1 MAIRLP
7 APQFFIGRVSA
18 SDTGSYNVIV
28 ETVGD
33 NLKSPMQGVPLAS
46 VFGTTLGFKECINYP
61 VGAAVLCYYVFTS
74 KCYILGIIPE
84 KDIGDVR
91 TFARTALK
99 TNDGIFDEQNFV
111 NYDTDASKNDFYGQ
125 NRPSDVVEGELVY
138 ANEFGVLLGLFQTMA
153 TLKGSELAQVQCY
166 LLDDLVRI
174 ISHNYEHFT
183 AMGEFKVWHDGR
195 AIMAE
200 LGATHLSGESL
211 GIPQV
216 TSFKQDIVF
225 SEENGRP
232 TPDDSKDYYKFDKDE
247 RIKASERLKIFM
259 GKLGDFLHMFIVRP
273 DPEAIRALAGEV
285 QGKFDTGM
293 ADVHFGLDGR
303 ISIRT
308 VTGASIEKTN
318 WIMVP
323 ERVRTADDPNGDD
336 DLEYENKDP
345 FEFDT
350 SRKYKQNPT
359 LFFLQMQDCNAY
371 LQNAYDYK
379 NFIKHE
385 KDFKL
390 SKDPQNQE
398 NQIEGI
404 EKVDPNTEV
413 KLSDYQLRR
422 SGVYLMDNGG
432 IMLKDAWGS
441 AIVMEGGD
449 IYLQAAKDLVSQ
461 PMRHAITKAGMHIN
475 LSARKDVDIS
485 STEEGFRLKTKKIQY
500 FYSLEEGM
508 LLHSDGE
515 KKTNPLPETDGAYE
529 NMGGIV
535 LKSKTGIFSY
545 AEDSFARTTSQTLI
559 KSGSLYIEAEGT
571 DGNPNG
577 VHIKSKKNITAIAE
591 SFLYLNGGNSAILH
605 SNSGME
611 VIAQG
616 SLIIGGASATAIGQQ
631 GQIIG
636 MVPHPGSFPAI
647 LDGVLDIPKISDGF
661 DEIKNAELEINY
673 QETFGY
679 PYQQDDKFE
688 GIEFRFLK
696 SEKYKLSD
704 ESDQLPMTIAQ
715 QQDKV
720 FGIENLVPWVEVPVK
735 GTYPFPGT
743 DKWNSYYATC
753 QLVNLQKI
761 KNDIYSKGTD
771 GLISKGS
778 TLSMEGMSSYTVKN
792 S

>member
-7 APQFFIGRVSA
+7 SPQFFIGRITS
-18 SDTGSYNVIV
+18 SDAGSYNVVI
-28 ETVGD
+28 EPVG
-33 NLKSPMQGVPLAS
+33 NTLGSPVQAIPLAN

-61 VGAAVLCYYVFTS
+61 VGAAALCYYVNSTS
-74 KCYILGIIPE
+74 CYIIGIVPD
-84 KDIGDVR
+84 KDVADIH

-99 TNDGIFDEQNFV
+99 TNDGLFDEQNFLKYRE
-111 NYDTDASKNDFYGQ
+111 NASKFDFFAQ

-138 ANEFGVLLGLFQTMA
+138 ANEMGVLLGLFQTMA

-183 AMGEFKVWHDGR
+183 AMGEFKVWHDGK

-216 TSFKQDIVF
+216 ESSKQDKVF
-225 SEENGRP
+225 SKEDGRP
-232 TPDDSKDYYKFDKDE
+232 KPDDSVDYYKFDKDE

-273 DPEAIRALAGEV
+273 DPSAIRALSG
-285 QGKFDTGM
+285 QINGNFDTGM

-308 VTGASIEKTN
+308 VTGASLEKTN

-323 ERVRTADDPNGDD
+323 ERVRTADDPKGDEEI
-336 DLEYENKDP
+336 EYENKDP
-345 FEFDT
+345 FKFDT
-350 SRKYKQNPT
+350 SRSYKENPT

-371 LQNAYDYK
+371 LQNAYNYK
-379 NFIKHE
+379 NFLKHE
-385 KDFKL
+385 KDIKL
-390 SKDPQNQE
+390 SKDPFQKENKL
-398 NQIEGI
+398 NQITQI
-404 EKVDPNTEV
+404 DPYTEV

-422 SGVYLMDNGG
+422 SGIYLMDNGG

-475 LSARKDVDIS
+475 LAARKAVDIS
-485 STEEGFRLKTKKIQY
+485 STEEGFRLKTKKVQH
-500 FYSLEEGM
+500 FYSHEEGM

-515 KKTNPLPETDGAYE
+515 KKTTPLPEAEDAYE

-545 AEDSFARTTSQTLI
+545 SEDFFTRTTDRTLI
-559 KSGSLYIEAEGT
+559 KSGSLYLESI
-571 DGNPNG
+571 DSG
-577 VHIKSKKNITAIAE
+577 VHVKTPDKFNVVADS
-591 SFLYLNGGNSAILH
+591 LYLGAANLRLHATDQLMLISTGSA
-605 SNSGME
+605 MF
-611 VIAQG
+611 
-616 SLIIGGASATAIGQQ
+616 GGASGTNIGQQ
-631 GQIIG
+631 GNIVG

-647 LDGVLDIPKISDGF
+647 LDGVLDIPPIGDALSKISESETD
-661 DEIKNAELEINY
+661 LNY

-679 PYQQDDKFE
+679 PYQQDAKFE
-688 GIEFRFLK
+688 GIEFRFLR
-696 SEKYKLSD
+696 SDKYKLSSD
-704 ESDQLPMTIAQ
+704 SDQIPMTIAQ
-715 QQDKV
+715 QQDRT
-720 FGIENLVPWVEVPVK
+720 FGTEGLVAWVEVPIQ
-735 GTYPFPGT
+735 GTYPFPGA
-743 DKWNSYYATC
+743 DKWSEYYATC
-753 QLVNLQKI
+753 DLQNLQKPE
-761 KNDIYSKGTD
+761 NEIYSKGTD
-771 GLISKGS
+771 DLQPNGS
-778 TLSMEGMSSYTVKN
+778 SLKMDGMSSYKVKDN
-792 S
+792 